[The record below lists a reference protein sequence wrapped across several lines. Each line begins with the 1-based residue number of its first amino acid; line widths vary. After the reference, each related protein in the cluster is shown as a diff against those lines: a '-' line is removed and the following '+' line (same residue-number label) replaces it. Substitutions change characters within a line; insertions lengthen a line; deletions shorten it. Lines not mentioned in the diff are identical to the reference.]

1 MFNGVVLSTL
11 SLLKHQTEPLDIYV
25 MTAEITNKRKAYT
38 GFTDYHVNKLRWLL
52 NQHDP
57 QSTVT
62 KLDISELVANNQL
75 TANANTFF
83 TPYSML
89 RLYADLVPE
98 LNGRILYL
106 DADVLCRKSF
116 ADFYHQDL
124 SDTELV
130 GVLDYYGKWFF
141 HHQMKKFDYVN
152 SGVLLMNLDLI
163 KETHLLEKCR
173 HLCKIRPMLMPDQS
187 ALNRYSH
194 KKRLVASRFNEQ
206 HGVQSETVFHHF
218 SANWVAW
225 PVPHT
230 VAVKPWEQKKVQTE
244 LGLHDYD
251 DIYDEANRIIQE
263 PE

>member
-11 SLLKHQTEPLDIYV
+11 SLLKNQTEPLDIYV
-25 MTAEITNKRKAYT
+25 MTAEFTNKRDKFT
-38 GFTDYHVNKLRWLL
+38 GFTDYHINKLRWLL
-52 NQHDP
+52 REHD
-57 QSTVT
+57 SKSSVT
-62 KLDISELVANNQL
+62 KLDITGLVMNNPL

-98 LNGRILYL
+98 LSGRILYL
-106 DADVLCRKSF
+106 DADVLCRESF

-124 SDTELV
+124 SDVEVV
-130 GVLDYYGKWFF
+130 GTLDYYGKWFF
-141 HHQMKKFDYVN
+141 HHQLKKFDYIN

-163 KETHLLEKCR
+163 RKTKLLRKCR
-173 HLCKIRPMLMPDQS
+173 RLCKIRPMLMPDQS

-194 KKRLVASRFNEQ
+194 KKRLAPNRFNEQ
-206 HGVQSETVFHHF
+206 HGVKPNTVFHHF
-218 SANWVAW
+218 SANWVMW

-230 VAVKPWEQKKVQTE
+230 VAVKPWEQKKVQTK

-251 DIYDEANRIIQE
+251 DIYDEANRIIQDFE
-263 PE
+263 